1 MSVIVRFAPSPT
13 GYLHIGGARTALFNY
28 LFAKHHKGK
37 FLLRIED
44 TDRQRST
51 DDAIRAILESLDW
64 LGLQADEPPVYQFAR
79 AARHA
84 EVAHS
89 LVAQGKA
96 YYCYCSPEELE
107 TMRQEAALLKK
118 PYRYNGLWRDKNAS
132 DAPVGVQPVVRMKAP
147 RAGSFT
153 LHDLVQGDVTI
164 QNEELDDFILLRA
177 DGTPT
182 YMLSVV
188 VDDHDMNIT
197 HIIRGDDH
205 LTNAFRQRIIYE
217 AMGWDVPQFA
227 HISLIHGS
235 DGAKLS
241 KRHGALGVEA
251 YKDMGIL
258 PEALKNYLLKLGWGH
273 GDDEIISEDQA
284 IEWFDVD
291 GIGKAPARFD
301 MAKLL
306 HLNGHY
312 IRQRS
317 TESLLA
323 LAQPLLE
330 GFLQQ
335 PLSHAQQDRIRK
347 GMSGLQERA
356 KTIVELAESAQFYV
370 HKRPIPI
377 STDAQP
383 LIDAGHSLGA
393 SILSILLAVDH
404 WTHSDLEPPLRHFA
418 EVHEVKFGVV
428 AQFLRASLTGQ
439 KTSPGL
445 FEVMEVLGKEETL
458 ARIKDVL

>member
-1 MSVIVRFAPSPT
+1 MTVTVRFAPSPT

-51 DDAIRAILESLDW
+51 DDAIRAILEGLQW
-64 LGLQADEPPVYQFAR
+64 LGLESDEPPVYQFAR
-79 AARHA
+79 ANRHA

-89 LVAQGKA
+89 LVQQNKA

-107 TMRQEAALLKK
+107 SMRAEAAQLKK
-118 PYRYNGLWRDKNAS
+118 PYRYNGLWRDKDPNE
-132 DAPVGVQPVVRMKAP
+132 APAGTQPVVRIKAP
-147 RAGSFT
+147 REGSFT

-164 QNEELDDFILLRA
+164 NNEELDDFVLLRA

-188 VDDHDMNIT
+188 VDDYDMGIS
-197 HIIRGDDH
+197 HVIRGDDH
-205 LTNAFRQRIIYE
+205 LTNAFRQRLIYE
-217 AMGWDVPQFA
+217 AMGWPVPAFA
-227 HISLIHGS
+227 HIPLIHGS

-251 YKDMGIL
+251 YRDMGLL

-273 GDDEIISEDQA
+273 GDDEIISEAQA
-284 IEWFDVD
+284 ITWFDVG
-291 GIGKAPARFD
+291 GIGRAPSRFD
-301 MAKLL
+301 MTKLL

-317 TESLLA
+317 AESLCTLI
-323 LAQPLLE
+323 QPLLE
-330 GFLQQ
+330 NALKTT
-335 PLSHAQQDRIRK
+335 LSDVQSARLLK

-356 KTIVELAESAQFYV
+356 KTLLELAESAQFYI
-370 HKRPIPI
+370 HPRPIPVSAEARTLIEAGLELSAQIINALKDI
-377 STDAQP
+377 SVWKQEQM
-383 LIDAGHSLGA
+383 
-393 SILSILLAVDH
+393 
-404 WTHSDLEPPLRHFA
+404 EPPLRVIADHA
-418 EVHEVKFGVV
+418 GIKFGVI
-428 AQFLRASLTGQ
+428 AQFLRAALTGQ
-439 KTSPGL
+439 KNSPGL

-458 ARIKDVL
+458 ARLEDVI